1 MNNKL
6 GDKYIVLLLVV
17 VLVALVVV
25 IVVLSKHVYNSFI
38 RAIYYLPDIYI
49 CMCFS
54 TFPGLLAMSLI
65 DVDL

>member
-49 CMCFS
+49 YAC
-54 TFPGLLAMSLI
+54 ASLHFQASWP
-65 DVDL
+65 